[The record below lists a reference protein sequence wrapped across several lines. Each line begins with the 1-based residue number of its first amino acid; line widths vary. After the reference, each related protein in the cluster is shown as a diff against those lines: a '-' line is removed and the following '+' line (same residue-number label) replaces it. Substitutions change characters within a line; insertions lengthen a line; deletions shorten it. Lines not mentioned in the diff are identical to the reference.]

1 MIRTHQLNK
10 TFGSFTAVRNIDLSA
25 EKGSVYGFL
34 GANGAG
40 KTTTIKMLM
49 GLLVPTSGQASV
61 GGLDCQ
67 KDRIEVK
74 RLIGYLPDV
83 PLFPEF
89 LKGREVVQM
98 AGELQGMSRK
108 AARIRA
114 DELINQMG
122 LEEASEEYS
131 TNYSTGMKKRLGLAA
146 AMVHDPD
153 VLLLDEPTNGLD
165 PYASKQMREWITES
179 AGRGKTI
186 LLSTHLLDMAERVC
200 SHLGIIH
207 RGDMVC
213 QGTMQEIRDQRV
225 QQGNLE
231 DIFFAV
237 TAAGV
242 AHESPA

>member
-1 MIRTHQLNK
+1 MLVDDSLMRSRNQRGSMISTSQLNK
-10 TFGSFTAVRNIDLSA
+10 VFGSFTAVRDVNLSV

-49 GLLVPTSGQASV
+49 GLLVPSSGQATI

-74 RLIGYLPDV
+74 RLIGYLPDT

-98 AGELQGMSRK
+98 AGELQGLSRS
-108 AARIRA
+108 AARQRA
-114 DELINQMG
+114 VELIVQMG
-122 LEEASEEYS
+122 LEDASEEYS

-146 AMVHDPD
+146 AMVHDPE

-165 PYASKQMREWITES
+165 PYASKLMREWI
-179 AGRGKTI
+179 
-186 LLSTHLLDMAERVC
+186 V
-200 SHLGIIH
+200 
-207 RGDMVC
+207 
-213 QGTMQEIRDQRV
+213 
-225 QQGNLE
+225 
-231 DIFFAV
+231 
-237 TAAGV
+237 
-242 AHESPA
+242 